1 MYDTNHLCS
10 TSKRN
15 WLIHICQYVHHG
27 EKKKLLAGFTQVAV
41 QKMGDTYSDL
51 DIFLCKMNG
60 SFNPLEVKTNILGS
74 FQIYVPGQQ
83 IRPL

>member
-1 MYDTNHLCS
+1 MFNKQKKLANTYLS
-10 TSKRN
+10 
-15 WLIHICQYVHHG
+15 ICASW

-83 IRPL
+83 IRPF

>member
-1 MYDTNHLCS
+1 MFNKQKKLANTYLS
-10 TSKRN
+10 
-15 WLIHICQYVHHG
+15 ICASW
-27 EKKKLLAGFTQVAV
+27 EKKKLLAGFTQVADEILCT
-41 QKMGDTYSDL
+41 KNGGYSDL

-74 FQIYVPGQQ
+74 FQIYVPGQH